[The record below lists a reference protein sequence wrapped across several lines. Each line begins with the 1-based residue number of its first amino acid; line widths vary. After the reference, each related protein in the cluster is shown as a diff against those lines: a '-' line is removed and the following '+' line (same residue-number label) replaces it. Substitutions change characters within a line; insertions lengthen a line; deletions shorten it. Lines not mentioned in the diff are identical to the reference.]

1 MLHRFLFQ
9 IEQQH
14 VLSAKTNQTCQNEG
28 RKRTQNEEKTHPET
42 HVHKKSPWS
51 KQLKQ
56 PTKKNTFH
64 WYFYLLFLRASYR
77 IPGDAHCGW
86 RQTVFSECVCIY
98 EDYSAVT
105 HLFKG
110 GKGNNE
116 MLLLLLLLFYM
127 YFSLLDKYGP
137 NYTVVSLPSSLLL
150 LLSVYS
156 HSTLKTT

>member
-1 MLHRFLFQ
+1 MLTMVGDKLCFL
-9 IEQQH
+9 
-14 VLSAKTNQTCQNEG
+14 S
-28 RKRTQNEEKTHPET
+28 
-42 HVHKKSPWS
+42 
-51 KQLKQ
+51 
-56 PTKKNTFH
+56 
-64 WYFYLLFLRASYR
+64 
-77 IPGDAHCGW
+77 
-86 RQTVFSECVCIY
+86 VCIY

-116 MLLLLLLLFYM
+116 MLLLLLLFYM
-127 YFSLLDKYGP
+127 YFSLFDKYGP